1 MNQKKHQIN
10 CKNIILL
17 STFLST
23 TIISSSAAW
32 AATLPEVTAHQTIDS
47 SLNSLNI
54 DNTLQVEP
62 ESTANLVAASTLTP
76 SLPVANT
83 TPNQIAQA
91 SDVAGNWAEPFIQVL
106 VQKGII
112 AGYSDGTF
120 RPDNPVS
127 RAEFAALLNKA
138 FDLTPT
144 RESVAFPD
152 VPQNFW
158 AAAAIDKAYRAGF
171 LSGYPNKTFGPTQSI
186 ERIES
191 LVSIANGNKFQ
202 TEGTAPNI
210 DELFTDAAQVP
221 SYGRDALIAA
231 AQKCL
236 AVSVSYPNGKT
247 FNPSGAT
254 TRADAAALIHQ
265 ALVASGKLPALPGD
279 SPAQQYIVNC
289 AAAAPIAKITE
300 QDVLNRTAVGGA
312 LPSITTAA
320 VRKPLNAPVSGI
332 TTPSGFGANWGDVF
346 VAAGYQEKAFSA
358 PDVNTFG
365 LAAGFGIGDSRDL
378 VGLETSYSTSSNPG
392 VTTFTGLGLLDR
404 GGVNFKL
411 HKQFGDNF
419 SVAAGWENAIKTGS
433 VAAFNKDTFY
443 GVITGVLPVGDAN
456 NFTASVG
463 IGNGRFRQLTDII
476 LDRGTTSIFGSL
488 GFRVS
493 ENIGLVADYN
503 GRNFSLGLP
512 LTLQLSDN
520 IGLQVTPALLDVAG
534 DKVGFEETR
543 FGVSGGLGIRF

>member
-1 MNQKKHQIN
+1 MNQNKHQIN

-32 AATLPEVTAHQTIDS
+32 AATLPEVTANQTIDS
-47 SLNSLNI
+47 SLNI
-54 DNTLQVEP
+54 DNTLQQVEP
-62 ESTANLVAASTLTP
+62 ESTANLLAANTLTP
-76 SLPVANT
+76 SLPAANT

-138 FDLTPT
+138 FDLAPT
-144 RESVAFPD
+144 RESRTFPD
-152 VPQNFW
+152 VPKSFW
-158 AAAAIDKAYRAGF
+158 AAAAIDKAYRSGF
-171 LSGYPNKTFGPTQSI
+171 LSGYPNNTFGPTQSI

-231 AQKCL
+231 SQKCL

-289 AAAAPIAKITE
+289 AAASVAKITE
-300 QDVLNRTAVGGA
+300 QDVLNRTGVGGA

-320 VRKPLNAPVSGI
+320 VRKPLNAPVAGI

-346 VAAGYQEKAFSA
+346 IGTGYQGRII
-358 PDVNTFG
+358 PGTDVSSLG

-378 VGLETSYSTSSNPG
+378 IGLETAYSTSSNSG
-392 VTTFTGLGLLDR
+392 IGTFTGLGLFNR

-411 HKQFGDNF
+411 HKQFGDNV
-419 SVAAGWENAIKTGS
+419 SVAAGWENAIRSGS
-433 VAAFNKDTFY
+433 DAFDKDTFY
-443 GVITGVLPVGDAN
+443 GVLTSVLPVGDTN

-463 IGNGRFRQLTDII
+463 IGTGRFRQIRDIVA
-476 LDRGTTSIFGSL
+476 DRGTTSIFGSL

-503 GRNFSLGLP
+503 GRNFSVGLP
-512 LTLQLSDN
+512 LTFQLSDN
-520 IGLQVTPALLDVAG
+520 VGLQVTPALLDVAG
-534 DKVGFEETR
+534 DKVNGEETR
-543 FGVSGGLGIRF
+543 FGVSGGLGLRF